1 MTAPRPSRA
10 RPTAS
15 EKPPRAPAA
24 RAKKSDSAKSPS
36 PARRAAPAQKR
47 AKAKTRNAASV
58 RARAA
63 EVHARLAATLE
74 APPCELDFT
83 SPWQLLVATILSA
96 QSTDKMINKVTPGLF
111 ARWPTPAALASALQ
125 EEVEEVVKP
134 TGFFRN
140 KAKAIRG
147 AAAIVA
153 ERFGGEVPRTVE
165 ELTALPGVARK
176 TANVVLGT
184 AYRIPSGITVDT
196 HAGRVARRLEL
207 TEHDDPEKV
216 EADLTA
222 LFPREAWI
230 DTGHRLVLHGRYV
243 CLARKPRCAACPLAE
258 LCPSRE
264 GEVPETSWTDRAA
277 GERVKVLSRGAE
289 DAAP

>member
-1 MTAPRPSRA
+1 MSAPRSPRPS
-10 RPTAS
+10 P
-15 EKPPRAPAA
+15 KP
-24 RAKKSDSAKSPS
+24 
-36 PARRAAPAQKR
+36 RRAAKS
-47 AKAKTRNAASV
+47 T
-58 RARAA
+58 RARAD

-74 APPCELDFT
+74 APPCELDFA

-111 ARWPTPAALASALQ
+111 ARWPTPAALATASQ
-125 EEVEEVVKP
+125 EEVEVVVKP

-147 AAAIVA
+147 AAALIA
-153 ERFGGEVPRTVE
+153 ERHGGEVPRTVE
-165 ELTALPGVARK
+165 ALTALPGVARK

-243 CLARKPRCAACPLAE
+243 CLARKPRCGECPLAE
-258 LCPSRE
+258 ICPSHE
-264 GEVPETSWTDRAA
+264 GEAPATPWTERAA
-277 GERVKVLSRGAE
+277 RERVKVLSRGAD
-289 DAAP
+289 DAAS

>member
-1 MTAPRPSRA
+1 MNPPRPSRA
-10 RPTAS
+10 RSAAP

-24 RAKKSDSAKSPS
+24 RAAKSDSAKSPTLAEKGAS
-36 PARRAAPAQKR
+36 SKKRAAASAR
-47 AKAKTRNAASV
+47 A
-58 RARAA
+58 ARAA
-63 EVHARLAATLE
+63 EVHARLSLTLE
-74 APPCELDFT
+74 APPCELDFA

-111 ARWPTPAALASALQ
+111 ARWPTPVALATASQ
-125 EEVEEVVKP
+125 EDVEVVVKP

-147 AAAIVA
+147 AAALIA
-153 ERFGGEVPRTVE
+153 ERFGGEVPRTVD

-216 EADLTA
+216 EVDLTA
-222 LFPREAWI
+222 LFPKEAWI

-243 CLARKPRCAACPLAE
+243 CLARKPRCGECPLAE
-258 LCPSRE
+258 VCPSRE
-264 GEVPETSWTDRAA
+264 AEVPEVSWTERAA
-277 GERVKVLSRGAE
+277 RERAKVLSRGA
-289 DAAP
+289 DDGAP